1 MSELQDEGKGKLK
14 NPFTFVRGEAYLQL
28 KRDPQPWLVHK
39 LVPSGGVMAIGGA
52 PKTGKSF
59 TALGIAVAVANPK
72 IDKFWDQQVV
82 KHGPVLYLQVDTPRE
97 EWAGRIERIKA
108 LGIDDV
114 YWTDANLVPYP
125 LTITDPGIKFHLH
138 EKIKELKPVMVVV
151 DTLREVHN
159 EDENDATA
167 MKQVIQGLV
176 EVTKGTGTTLL
187 LVAHT
192 RKEAAKKKGEEYHDD
207 PIGDLRGSNYI
218 AGRCDVVSKQ
228 TADRRFVC
236 VGRSIGGKT
245 FHLEQDPTTML
256 WRLRDRSLEIESA
269 VKYVMT
275 APEMIV
281 KGNEQKTYENR
292 LNMLKAMT
300 GLEDDRCKEL
310 IAQWQG

>member
-1 MSELQDEGKGKLK
+1 
-14 NPFTFVRGEAYLQL
+14 
-28 KRDPQPWLVHK
+28 
-39 LVPSGGVMAIGGA
+39 MAIGGA

-59 TALGIAVAVANPK
+59 TALGMAVAIANPK
-72 IDKFWDQQVV
+72 IATFWDQPVV

-97 EWAGRIERIKA
+97 EWAGRIDRIRQ

-125 LTITDPGIKFHLH
+125 LTVTDPAIKFHLH
-138 EKIKELKPVMVVV
+138 EKIKELKPVMVVI

-192 RKEAAKKKGEEYHDD
+192 RKEGQKKRGEQYDDD

-245 FHLEQDPTTML
+245 FYLEQEPATLL
-256 WRLRDRSLEIESA
+256 WKLRDRSQEIA
-269 VKYVMT
+269 AALKYVMT
-275 APEMIV
+275 APELMD
-281 KGNEQKTYENR
+281 KGGDEQKTFANR
-292 LNMLKAMT
+292 LSMLMAQT
-300 GLEDDRCKEL
+300 GIEEARCREL
-310 IAQWQG
+310 IAGWNG